1 MSAVMVSLSNHRG
14 RGSRTPF
21 DEAQGDNLYNSALIL
36 SAVA

>member
-1 MSAVMVSLSNHRG
+1 MSAVMVSLSNHHG

-21 DEAQGDNLYNSALIL
+21 DAQGDNLYNSALIL